1 MGTAWR
7 SKYLLSSHASHAV
20 NRHPHYGFVQPT
32 PTPGALAGPE
42 QPTLLAGPS
51 CPKGD
56 HHSRCPGG
64 QMICAS
70 EFAVYRLQ
78 YGKILPTK
86 LLETFFTAFP

>member
-7 SKYLLSSHASHAV
+7 SKYLLSSHAS
-20 NRHPHYGFVQPT
+20 GFVQPT

-70 EFAVYRLQ
+70 EFAVYRYLQ
-78 YGKILPTK
+78 AAVWNDFAHKV
-86 LLETFFTAFP
+86 A